1 MMVDRLSKKLGAV
14 LGVAAILWTGLTA
27 HSKEASL
34 SGEQL
39 YRKLCMDC
47 HGASGVGV
55 KDEYEERLA
64 GDWSLEKLTRYVVK
78 SMPDEKPKLCMGEDA
93 KRVSRFVFDTFY
105 GPEAQARNQPSSIS
119 LARLTNRQYRESI
132 ADLFAGKQASHPN
145 GEQGLKASY
154 FNSKGMNKKDAL
166 KKTRVDPR
174 IDFDFGGASPIEGLK
189 AEQFSIAWEGSIRT
203 RETGYYEFRVST
215 PNGVRLYLNDNL
227 KEGDKNYRDDGS
239 KDSQHALID
248 AWVSSGNKTRTE
260 TARIF
265 LLGGRDYPIRLDYFK
280 YKEKTG
286 AIRLEWLPPHESWT
300 IPAGKDFS
308 TSMLRRLVVVHTPFP
323 ADDRSMGYERGS
335 GVSEEWLDAI
345 TRAAIEVAGQV
356 DKNLG
361 ILSGVRSK
369 DDPKKMARLKEFA
382 AELMARAYRRPLNK
396 EERTRMDALFAE
408 AESPEMAI
416 KRIVLLTLKSP
427 HFLYPNLPR
436 DETNTAY
443 EIGARVALALWDS
456 IPDEALSKA
465 ARAGLL
471 SERKQVEAHARR
483 MLSDPR
489 TRSKMQ
495 GFFHHWLDMNAE
507 RDLRKDPKSYPDF
520 DEGKIAELRRS
531 LNIFTDELVWSKAS
545 DYRQLLLARH
555 LPMNG
560 RLAKLFGKQAKGEDF
575 EKLEFDPQRR
585 AGLITHPY
593 LLSAFAYP
601 NNSSPIH
608 RGVFLTR
615 QMLGRSLK
623 QPPKAV
629 SFKDEELDPGLTMRE
644 KVTLVT
650 KGESCMGCH
659 GTINNLGFSLEN
671 YDALGRWRGK
681 ENAKTV
687 DASTDYETRDGKI
700 IHLTGARSLAEFA
713 ASNPNAQKAFI
724 GHLFQYL
731 IKQPMNAYGKNT
743 LANLHRHFVKSGF
756 NMKSLIIEIVC
767 VSSMKGI
774 EKNQS

>member
-1 MMVDRLSKKLGAV
+1 RLGAV
-14 LGVAAILWTGLTA
+14 LGVAAFLWAGLTT
-27 HSKEASL
+27 HSKEANF
-34 SGEQL
+34 SGKEL
-39 YRKLCMDC
+39 YSKLCMDC
-47 HGASGVGV
+47 HGASGEGV
-55 KDEYEERLA
+55 KGEREEPLM

-78 SMPDEKPKLCMGEDA
+78 SMPDEKPKLCVGEDA
-93 KRVSRFVFDTFY
+93 KRVSRFVFDAFY
-105 GPEAQARNQPSSIS
+105 GPEAQARNRLSRIS

-132 ADLFAGKQASHPN
+132 ADLFAGKQANHTNSEP
-145 GEQGLKASY
+145 GLKASY

-174 IDFDFGGASPIEGLK
+174 IDFNFGGASPIEGIK

-215 PNGVRLYLNDNL
+215 PNGARLYLNVNL

-260 TARIF
+260 TARIY

-308 TSMLRRLVVVHTPFP
+308 THMPRRLLVVQTPFP
-323 ADDRSMGYERGS
+323 PDDRSLGYERGS
-335 GVSEEWLDAI
+335 GVSKEWLDAI

-356 DKNLG
+356 DANLG
-361 ILSGVRSK
+361 ILSGVKSK
-369 DDPKKMARLKEFA
+369 NDPKKVEGLKDFA
-382 AELMARAYRRPLNK
+382 SSVVERAYRRTLSK
-396 EERTRMDALFAE
+396 EERTRLDAMFAE
-408 AESPEMAI
+408 AKSPEMAI
-416 KRIVLLTLKSP
+416 KRVVLLTLKSP
-427 HFLYPNLPR
+427 HFLYPNLPG
-436 DETNTAY
+436 EEANAPCG
-443 EIGARVALALWDS
+443 IAARLALALWDS
-456 IPDEALSKA
+456 IPDEELSKA
-465 ARAGLL
+465 ARSGQL
-471 SERKQVEAHARR
+471 SDRKQVEAHARR
-483 MLSDPR
+483 MLSNRR

-495 GFFHHWLDMNAE
+495 GFFHHWLDMDAE
-507 RDLRKDPKSYPDF
+507 RDLRKDSKTYPDF
-520 DEGKIAELRRS
+520 DEGKIADLRRS
-531 LNIFTDELVWSKAS
+531 LNIFTDDVVWSEKS

-560 RLAKLFGKQAKGEDF
+560 RLAKLFGKQAKGENF

-593 LLSAFAYP
+593 LLSSFAYP

-615 QMLGRSLK
+615 QMLGRTLK
-623 QPPKAV
+623 QPPEAV
-629 SFKDEELDPGLTMRE
+629 SFKEEELNPSLTMRE

-650 KGESCMGCH
+650 KDESCMGCH
-659 GTINNLGFSLEN
+659 GTINSLGFSLEN

-681 ENAKTV
+681 ENAKVV
-687 DASTDYETRDGKI
+687 DASTDYETREGKI
-700 IHLTGARSLAEFA
+700 IHLTGARSFAEFA
-713 ASNPNAQKAFI
+713 ASNPNAQKAFV

-743 LANLHRHFVKSGF
+743 LANLHRHFEKSRF